1 MSFQE
6 PLFLLGL
13 LLVPAAAGLY
23 LLGERGRGRAA
34 QRFASDALTPSVAP
48 VRPGFRRHAPL
59 LLYALALTALIVALA
74 KPEATVAVSEE
85 RAAVVLATDTSGSM
99 AATDVEPTRMQAV
112 RTAALEF
119 LDRAPSDLRVGT
131 VVFNH
136 KVLRIE
142 PPSTDRAT
150 AREVTERLKPSGGTA
165 TGEALASSLAVLER
179 ARGTA
184 RPRPPAAVILISDG
198 ASTHGRDPIPL
209 ARRAKRLKI
218 PVYTVSLGT
227 DEGTIQVPDREGTL
241 QTRPVPPDR
250 ETMRAIARITGG
262 RTFNA
267 SDGDEVSKVYQRL
280 GSQVAKRDEP
290 RQVTAA
296 FAGGAALLLL
306 AGGLLSLRW
315 FGRLP

>member
-6 PLFLLGL
+6 PLFLLL
-13 LLVPAAAGLY
+13 LLLLPAVVGLY

-34 QRFASDALTPSVAP
+34 ERFASPTLTAAVAP
-48 VRPGFRRHAPL
+48 RRPGFRRHAPM
-59 LLYALALTALIVALA
+59 LLYALALAALTLALA
-74 KPEATVAVSEE
+74 RPEATVAVSEE

-99 AATDVEPTRMQAV
+99 AARDVAPTRMQAV
-112 RTAALEF
+112 REAALDF
-119 LDRAPSDLRVGT
+119 LDRAPEGLRVGT

-136 KVLRIE
+136 RVQRIE
-142 PPSTDRAT
+142 PPTTDREP
-150 AREVTERLKPSGGTA
+150 ARKVTERLHPSGGTA

-179 ARGTA
+179 ARGST

-209 ARRAKRLKI
+209 ARHARHLRI
-218 PVYTVSLGT
+218 PVYTVALGT
-227 DEGTIQVPDREGTL
+227 DAGTIEVPDRNGAL
-241 QTRPVPPDR
+241 QQRPVPPDR
-250 ETMRAIARITGG
+250 ATMREIARITRGK
-262 RTFNA
+262 TFNA
-267 SDGDEVSKVYQRL
+267 SDGDEVSEVYKRL
-280 GSQVAKRDEP
+280 GSQVAKRDEQ

-306 AGGLLSLRW
+306 AGGLMSLRW

>member
-1 MSFQE
+1 MSFQQ
-6 PLFLLGL
+6 PLFLLL
-13 LLVPAAAGLY
+13 LLLLPAVVGLY

-34 QRFASDALTPSVAP
+34 ERFSSPKLTASVAP
-48 VRPGFRRHAPL
+48 LRPGPRRHAPM
-59 LLYALALTALIVALA
+59 LLYGLALAALTLALA
-74 KPEATVAVSEE
+74 RPEATVAVSEE

-99 AATDVEPTRMQAV
+99 AAHDVPPSRIEAV
-112 RTAALEF
+112 RKAALDF
-119 LDRAPSDLRVGT
+119 LDRAPKDLRVGT

-136 KVLRIE
+136 QVRRIE
-142 PPSTDRAT
+142 PPSTDREAV
-150 AREVTERLKPSGGTA
+150 RKVTEALRPSGGTA

-179 ARGTA
+179 ARGRT

-218 PVYTVSLGT
+218 PIYTVALGT
-227 DEGTIQVPDREGTL
+227 DEGTIEVRDRNGIL
-241 QTRPVPPDR
+241 QQRAVPPDR
-250 ETMRAIARITGG
+250 ATMRAIAKITKG

-267 SDGDEVSKVYQRL
+267 SEGNEVSDVYKRL
-280 GSQVAKRDEP
+280 GSQVAKKDEQ

-296 FAGGAALLLL
+296 FAGGAAILLL
-306 AGGLLSLRW
+306 AGGLLSLGW

>member
-1 MSFQE
+1 MSFQQ
-6 PLFLLGL
+6 PLFLLLL
-13 LLVPAAAGLY
+13 LLVPVAAGLY

-34 QRFASDALTPSVAP
+34 QRFAYARLTPSVAP
-48 VRPGFRRHAPL
+48 SRPGFRRHAPM
-59 LLYALALTALIVALA
+59 LLYALALIALTVALA

-99 AATDVEPTRMQAV
+99 AATDVAPTRMQAV
-112 RTAALEF
+112 RKAALEF
-119 LDRAPSDLRVGT
+119 LDRAPDDLRVGT

-136 KVLRIE
+136 EVRRIE
-142 PPSTDRAT
+142 PPSTDREPSRA
-150 AREVTERLKPSGGTA
+150 VTEALRPSGGTA

-179 ARGTA
+179 ARGSA

-218 PVYTVSLGT
+218 PVYTVALGT
-227 DEGTIQVPDREGTL
+227 DEGTIQVPDRDGTL

-250 ETMRAIARITGG
+250 ATMRAIARITGG
-262 RTFNA
+262 KTFNA
-267 SDGDEVSKVYQRL
+267 SDGNEVSDVYKRL
-280 GSQVAKRDEP
+280 GSQVAKKDEQ

-296 FAGGAALLLL
+296 FAGGAAILLL
-306 AGGLLSLRW
+306 AGGLLSLAW